1 MTTSKRKLQT
11 VETRK
16 RIINS
21 VKLLLSTTDIKDI
34 KIRDI
39 CKKADVSVGTFYV
52 YFSCKE
58 EAILYIYRECDQDF
72 EALDLTD
79 DIMSN
84 ISSILKTYFEMVT
97 LDDMLLVRHVYICH
111 LSYYDSYFFD
121 ENRILFQLLN
131 HQLYLLTKRN
141 DTKDITW
148 QVLDYARGC
157 IYNLCIRFD
166 ANITGWVEKQVNQTC
181 NYIQFL
187 ISQSAEK

>member
-84 ISSILKTYFEMVT
+84 ISSILRTYFEMVT

-111 LSYYDSYFFD
+111 LTYYDSYFFD

-148 QVLDYARGC
+148 QVLDYSRGC